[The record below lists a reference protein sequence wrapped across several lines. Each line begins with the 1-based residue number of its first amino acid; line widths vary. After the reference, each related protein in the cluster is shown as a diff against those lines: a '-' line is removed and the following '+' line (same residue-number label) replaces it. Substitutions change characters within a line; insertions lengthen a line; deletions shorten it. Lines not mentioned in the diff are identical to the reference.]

1 MKGNTGEV
9 YENTD
14 QPFEFLLKLA
24 KYTYTSQNGLHVIFG
39 VSSQQLTKYLS
50 KPKVLFKI

>member
-39 VSSQQLTKYLS
+39 VSS
-50 KPKVLFKI
+50 